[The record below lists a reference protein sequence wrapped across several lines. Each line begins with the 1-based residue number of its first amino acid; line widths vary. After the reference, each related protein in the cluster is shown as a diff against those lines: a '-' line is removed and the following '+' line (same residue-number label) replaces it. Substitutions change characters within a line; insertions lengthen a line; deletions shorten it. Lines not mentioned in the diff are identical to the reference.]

1 MAFASGYFKTSYAAD
16 LELIETR
23 ARWICLV
30 LFFIGLILFPFMASA
45 FLLDIVTQIFLAL
58 IGATALMLLTGYA
71 GQISLGHAGFI
82 AAGAFTTAILFKEV
96 NAPIY
101 VTLPASGLMGALLGL
116 LFGLPSL
123 RLKGLYLALSTLAL
137 HFIVIY
143 VGAEY
148 ESQRGYATGVLIDSP
163 TLGPLLIEDPRIWYF
178 FFLLADILVILFAMN
193 LVRSRTG
200 RAWMAIRDRDVAAEA
215 LGIKV
220 ASGKLS
226 AFVVSSVLTS
236 IAGCLFAYYRG
247 FVSVEAFSLFMTIEY
262 IAMIIIGGL
271 GSILGT
277 IFGTTF
283 VIILPYAIDMI
294 VEVFDIPSRFT
305 TYMFAIKY
313 ASFGLIMIVFL
324 VLEPMGLVGIWHR
337 TRDYFILWPFK
348 YKPLGR

>member
-137 HFIVIY
+137 HFIVVY

-337 TRDYFILWPFK
+337 TRDYFMLWPFK

>member
-283 VIILPYAIDMI
+283 VIILPYAIYMI

-337 TRDYFILWPFK
+337 TRDYFMLWPFK